1 VELPRTARKMI
12 EVDLDAT
19 LPSGA
24 PATVD
29 AVELALCDHDGPTGA
44 TLWLAASSLVDGV
57 AQVVLCGR
65 EAVDKSGALVLERP
79 RAELWA
85 RPAGGAWSDAGFVDT
100 VEGL

>member
-1 VELPRTARKMI
+1 MELPRTARKLV
-12 EVDLDAT
+12 EVEIDAT
-19 LPSGA
+19 LPSNA

-44 TLWLAASSLVDGV
+44 TLWLAGSPPVDRV
-57 AQVVLCGR
+57 TQVVLCGR
-65 EAVDKSGALVLERP
+65 EAVDKSNALVLDRP

-85 RPAGGAWSDAGFVDT
+85 RPAGGSYVDAGFVDT

>member
-24 PATVD
+24 HPV
-29 AVELALCDHDGPTGA
+29 VEGAEAAFTDHDGPTAA
-44 TLWLAASSLVDGV
+44 TLWLAASSLVNGV

-65 EAVDKSGALVLERP
+65 EADNKSGALVLERP

-85 RPAGGAWSDAGFVDT
+85 RATGTDWSDAGFVDT

>member
-1 VELPRTARKMI
+1 MELPRTARKMV

-24 PATVD
+24 PAALD
-29 AVELALCDHDGPTGA
+29 AVELALCDHDGPTGV
-44 TLWLAASSLVDGV
+44 TLWLAASSVADGV
-57 AQVVLCGR
+57 AQVVLCGP
-65 EAVDKSGALVLERP
+65 EAVDKSGALVLDRP

-85 RPAGGAWSDAGFVDT
+85 RPAGGPWSDAGFVDT